1 MSTTP
6 AEIWIGRGN
15 DQLGPHALDKI
26 RQLQAE
32 GALRRE
38 DLLWWDGLGEWT
50 ERDAALALLG
60 IESVRAAPTPPPMP
74 SRPVVPDLPRHAP
87 VAASANSPE
96 RQRALMFMGL
106 GLLTFAALAAA
117 AFAFLRTPGLSLPS
131 LPSLSGRKDMVD
143 VLSAAGM
150 YKTAYAEYLMSTD
163 QVPQSLADL
172 GLASAPYGALA
183 GVRLESGTLL
193 FDTQRGA
200 LALQPYRN
208 ANYQIWFRCGRAA
221 PPAGMEALG
230 LIDSA
235 SATTVSDSDLPD
247 DCR

>member
-1 MSTTP
+1 MSQAPT
-6 AEIWIGRGN
+6 EIWIGRGN

-26 RQLQAE
+26 RQLHAD
-32 GALRRE
+32 GALRRD

-50 ERDAALALLG
+50 ERDAALVLLG
-60 IESVRAAPTPPPMP
+60 IDGLRAASAPPPMP
-74 SRPVVPDLPRHAP
+74 SRPVVPDLPRPAP
-87 VAASANSPE
+87 VTASANSPE
-96 RQRALMFMGL
+96 RRRALMFMGL

-117 AFAFLRTPGLSLPS
+117 AFAFLRSPTLSLP
-131 LPSLSGRKDMVD
+131 LPSFGGRRDMAEALS
-143 VLSAAGM
+143 SAAM
-150 YKTAYAEYLMSTD
+150 YKTAYAEVVMSTD
-163 QVPQSLADL
+163 RVPQSLEEI
-172 GLASAPYGALA
+172 GLSSAPYGAMTGA
-183 GVRLESGTLL
+183 RIEAGTLL
-193 FDTQRGA
+193 IDTKRGV

-230 LIDSA
+230 LVDSA

>member
-15 DQLGPHALDKI
+15 DQLGPHAPEKI
-26 RQLQAE
+26 RQLVAD
-32 GALRRE
+32 GALRRD

-74 SRPVVPDLPRHAP
+74 SRPVVRDLPRPAP
-87 VAASANSPE
+87 VTASANSPE

-106 GLLTFAALAAA
+106 GLLTFAILAAA
-117 AFAFLRTPGLSLPS
+117 AFAFLRTPKLNLPS
-131 LPSLSGRKDMVD
+131 LGAGRGD
-143 VLSAAGM
+143 VAEALTAAGM
-150 YKTAYAEYLMSTD
+150 YKTAYAEVVMSND
-163 QVPQSLADL
+163 QVPQSLAEL
-172 GLASAPYGALA
+172 GLSSAPYGALT
-183 GVRLESGTLL
+183 GVRLEAGTLL
-193 FDTQRGA
+193 FDTTRGV

-208 ANYQIWFRCGRAA
+208 ANGQIWFRCGRSA
-221 PPAGMEALG
+221 PPAGMLPLG
-230 LIDSA
+230 TIDAA
-235 SATTVSDSDLPD
+235 SATTVTEGDLPD